1 MRKWAG
7 RQPTLQIP
15 TSNMGVTAGLKT
27 VRMMHINKT
36 AGTSVKNWIMAWS
49 GINLSTLIDDKS
61 KSLPYASSHII
72 IKDFSDRDFYF
83 TIVRNPYDRLA
94 SHYFQWESYGWWKK
108 EIKDLN
114 DFVSKAYIFH
124 PPEQNGRYIKDFITD
139 PNSIRHQ
146 PEFILPCSDWI
157 ADWDRFTIFKTEN
170 LDELHE
176 FFKKHGGPAKNDIG
190 RAKSTMTKG
199 LKSYK
204 DLYNE
209 ESLKIIQK
217 IFHDD
222 FENFGYEK

>member
-1 MRKWAG
+1 MF
-7 RQPTLQIP
+7 
-15 TSNMGVTAGLKT
+15 GL
-27 VRMMHINKT
+27 
-36 AGTSVKNWIMAWS
+36 
-49 GINLSTLIDDKS
+49 
-61 KSLPYASSHII
+61 
-72 IKDFSDRDFYF
+72 
-83 TIVRNPYDRLA
+83 
-94 SHYFQWESYGWWKK
+94 
-108 EIKDLN
+108 
-114 DFVSKAYIFH
+114 
-124 PPEQNGRYIKDFITD
+124 
-139 PNSIRHQ
+139 
-146 PEFILPCSDWI
+146 I